1 MSVVIMTG
9 LSSGHRVGTV
19 KLESSR
25 LDVPAGREGEGA
37 CMFPSLSVISLSQWL
52 PLSELGQGHKQLC
65 LLFSSERLNCI
76 TRKG

>member
-1 MSVVIMTG
+1 MSVVMSG
-9 LSSGHRVGTV
+9 LSSRHRVGTV

-52 PLSELGQGHKQLC
+52 PLSELAQGHSNNSASYSVQ
-65 LLFSSERLNCI
+65 RD
-76 TRKG
+76 